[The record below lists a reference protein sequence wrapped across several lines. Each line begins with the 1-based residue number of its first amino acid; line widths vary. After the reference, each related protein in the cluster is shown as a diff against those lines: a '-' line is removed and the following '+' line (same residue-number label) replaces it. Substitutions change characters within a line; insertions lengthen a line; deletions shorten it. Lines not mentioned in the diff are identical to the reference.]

1 MTERITNPKHP
12 EGLTSTQEGLA
23 LQLFD
28 LQAVRFG
35 NFRLKLHDQH
45 PDAPL
50 FPIYMDLRM
59 LRRDPSAKG
68 SAVEAYVE
76 LVSPLE
82 FDLLADVPT
91 AATPIVSSLSGRLRV
106 GMITPRTDS
115 KGHGTGAKIDGLL
128 DKDKGKKAVLID
140 DLVTRADSKIEAAE
154 VLVAQGI
161 TVEDVVVLIDRE
173 QGGKGQL
180 EQKGLKLHSAFTMQ
194 QLLNLYRRTGKINE
208 SQYQDTIQ
216 RIQALNNFLGVS

>member
-1 MTERITNPKHP
+1 MVEIIIDPKHP
-12 EGLTSTQEGLA
+12 EGLTSTQEDLA

-28 LQAVRFG
+28 LQVVKFG
-35 NFRLKLHDQH
+35 DFRLKLHDQH

-50 FPIYMDLRM
+50 SPIYMDLRM
-59 LRRDPSAKG
+59 LRRDPSAKR
-68 SAVEAYVE
+68 SAVEVYAE

-91 AATPIVSSLSGRLRV
+91 AATPLVSSLSDRLGV

-128 DKDKGKKAVLID
+128 PEDKGKKAVLID

-154 VLVAQGI
+154 VLTAQGI
-161 TVEDVVVLIDRE
+161 VVEDIVVLIDRE
-173 QGGKGQL
+173 QGGKEQL

-194 QLLNLYRRTGKINE
+194 QLLNLYRRVGKISE
-208 SQYQDTIQ
+208 VQYQDTVQ
-216 RIQALNNFLGVS
+216 RIQALNSFLRVS